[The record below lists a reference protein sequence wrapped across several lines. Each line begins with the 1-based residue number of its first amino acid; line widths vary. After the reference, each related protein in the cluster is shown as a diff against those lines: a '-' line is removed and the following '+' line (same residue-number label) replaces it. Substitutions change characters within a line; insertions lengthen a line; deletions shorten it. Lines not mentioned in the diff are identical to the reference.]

1 LFTQENLSDILF
13 SRRIS
18 LLSDNGKLD
27 SRVLTQIVNLIEQQF
42 GSNCEVVLH
51 DLSRPYDSTIV
62 DIRNGHI
69 TNRKVG
75 DCGSN
80 LGLEVI
86 RGTVKD
92 GDKFNYYTTT
102 KDGKILRSS
111 SIYMLD
117 EERNVRYSLCV
128 NLDITESVKFEAFL
142 NNQNRFNLGIEQEN
156 PNGEEVFVNNVHDL
170 VESILESGIAFIG
183 KPVDDMNKEDK
194 TRLIEFLDSKGV
206 FLITKSGE
214 RICEALGITKYTFY
228 QMLETVRK
236 NGNGGTV
243 NNGTLN
249 SGITESPAV

>member
-1 LFTQENLSDILF
+1 VSENS
-13 SRRIS
+13 
-18 LLSDNGKLD
+18 KLD

-62 DIRNGHI
+62 DIRNGHV

-111 SIYMLD
+111 SIYLLD
-117 EERNVRYSLCV
+117 EEKNVRYSLCV

-142 NNQNRFNLGIEQEN
+142 HDQNRFDLGVEQGS
-156 PNGEEVFVNNVHDL
+156 PNGEEVFVNNVHEL
-170 VESILESGIAFIG
+170 VESIMESGIAFIG
-183 KPVDDMNKEDK
+183 KPVEKMSKKDK
-194 TRLIEFLDSKGV
+194 TRLIEFLDKKGV

-214 RICEALGITKYTFY
+214 KICEELGITKYAFY
-228 QMLETVRK
+228 QMLEAVRK
-236 NGNGGTV
+236 NGN
-243 NNGTLN
+243 NINA
-249 SGITESPAV
+249 EAD

>member
-1 LFTQENLSDILF
+1 MSID
-13 SRRIS
+13 
-18 LLSDNGKLD
+18 GKLD
-27 SRVLTQIVNLIEQQF
+27 NRVLTQIVNLLEQQF

-69 TNRKVG
+69 TGRRVG

-92 GDKFNYYTTT
+92 GDKFNYFTTT

-111 SIYMLD
+111 SIYLRDD
-117 EERNVRYSLCV
+117 ENNVRYSLCV
-128 NLDITESVKFEAFL
+128 NVDITESIKFESFL
-142 NNQNRFNLGIEQEN
+142 HNQNRFHLGIDQSP
-156 PNGEEVFVNNVHDL
+156 PNGEEVFVNNVHEL
-170 VESILESGIAFIG
+170 VQSMLDRGIAFIG
-183 KPVDDMNKEDK
+183 KPVEEMSKEEK
-194 TRLIEFLDSKGV
+194 TRLIEFLDRKGV

-214 RICEALGITKYTFY
+214 KICDALGITKYTFY

-236 NGNGGTV
+236 NGNG
-243 NNGTLN
+243 
-249 SGITESPAV
+249 ITGEPPDTDMDETSTA

>member
-1 LFTQENLSDILF
+1 MSY
-13 SRRIS
+13 
-18 LLSDNGKLD
+18 NGKLD
-27 SRVLTQIVNLIEQQF
+27 SHILTQIVNLIEQQF

-62 DIRNGHI
+62 DIRNGHV

-92 GDKFNYYTTT
+92 GDKFNYFTTT

-111 SIYMLD
+111 SIYLLD
-117 EERNVRYSLCV
+117 EEKNVRYSLCV

-142 NNQNRFNLGIEQEN
+142 NNQNRFNLGAEQGSS
-156 PNGEEVFVNNVHDL
+156 NGEEVFVNNVHEL
-170 VESILESGIAFIG
+170 VESILDSGIAFIG
-183 KPVDDMNKEDK
+183 KPVDKMNKEDK
-194 TRLIEFLDSKGV
+194 THLIEFLDKKGV

-214 RICEALGITKYTFY
+214 RTCDALGITKYTFY

-236 NGNGGTV
+236 NGNNADTAPLD
-243 NNGTLN
+243 LN
-249 SGITESPAV
+249 IAEH

>member
-1 LFTQENLSDILF
+1 MSNSCKLN
-13 SRRIS
+13 SRA
-18 LLSDNGKLD
+18 
-27 SRVLTQIVNLIEQQF
+27 LTQIVNLIEQQF

-62 DIRNGHI
+62 DIRNGHV
-69 TNRKVG
+69 TNRRVG

-92 GDKFNYYTTT
+92 GDKFNYFTTT

-111 SIYMLD
+111 SIYLLD
-117 EERNVRYSLCV
+117 EESNVRYSLCV

-142 NNQNRFNLGIEQEN
+142 HNQNRFDLGVEQGN
-156 PNGEEVFVNNVHDL
+156 PNGKEVFVNNVHEL
-170 VESILESGIAFIG
+170 VESMLDSGVAFIG
-183 KPVDDMNKEDK
+183 KPVDEMNKEEK
-194 TRLIEFLDSKGV
+194 IRLIEFLDRKGV

-214 RICEALGITKYTFY
+214 KICDALGITKYAFY

-236 NGNGGTV
+236 NGNGVIPEPPEPRISENT
-243 NNGTLN
+243 
-249 SGITESPAV
+249 

>member
-1 LFTQENLSDILF
+1 V
-13 SRRIS
+13 
-18 LLSDNGKLD
+18 SDNGKLD
-27 SRVLTQIVNLIEQQF
+27 SRALTQIVNLIEQQF

-62 DIRNGHI
+62 DIRNGHV

-111 SIYMLD
+111 SIYLLD
-117 EERNVRYSLCV
+117 EEKNVRYSLCV

-142 NNQNRFNLGIEQEN
+142 HNQNRFDLGFEQGN
-156 PNGEEVFVNNVHDL
+156 SGGEEIFVNNVHEL
-170 VESILESGIAFIG
+170 VENILESGIAFIG
-183 KPVDDMNKEDK
+183 KPVEKMNKEDK
-194 TRLIEFLDSKGV
+194 TRLIEFLDRKGV
-206 FLITKSGE
+206 FLITKAGE
-214 RICEALGITKYTFY
+214 KICDVLSLTKYAFY

-236 NGNGGTV
+236 NGNGV
-243 NNGTLN
+243 A
-249 SGITESPAV
+249 SEPPEQSDI